1 MSVAAQKEEQQSE
14 PIIKHT
20 QYERPQSPSLWF
32 GVALAACVG
41 LMALFLGRQLPTIG
55 GPVFAIL
62 LGLLIRNTFGV
73 LPVFRPGLQFSSKSI
88 LQWSIIFLGFGLSFG
103 QVVTTGIDSI
113 VVTIGTI
120 VAAFVSAFLLGKVL
134 GVQDKI
140 RSLIGIGT
148 AICGGS
154 AIAALA
160 PIIKPKEHET
170 ALAVSTIFLFN
181 VVAVLTFPFF
191 GHFFHMSDIGFGLW
205 AGTAINDTSSVVA
218 AAYSFS
224 NAAGDYATIVKLTRA
239 TFIIPICLFYVVWQL
254 IQQKKSSE
262 KVSIQRLIP
271 WFIIY
276 FVGAS
281 LIRSSDILPA
291 DLLLFLSYC
300 AHFLMV
306 LALAAIGLSTD
317 MRMLVRTGWQPLALG
332 LGTWAAVVT
341 TSLVIQLVMGKW

>member
-1 MSVAAQKEEQQSE
+1 MSIAAQKTEQQNE
-14 PIIKHT
+14 LTVKDE
-20 QYERPQSPSLWF
+20 QYERPQTPSPWY
-32 GVALAACVG
+32 GVALAGLVG
-41 LMALFLGRQLPTIG
+41 LMAFLLGKQFPTVG

-62 LGLLIRNTFGV
+62 LGLVIRNIFGV
-73 LPVFRPGLQFSSKSI
+73 SSIFKPGLQFSSKSI

-120 VAAFVSAFLLGKVL
+120 IAAFVSAFLLGKVL

-160 PIIKPKEHET
+160 PIIKPKDHET

-191 GHFFHMSDIGFGLW
+191 GHLFQMSDMGFGLW

-224 NAAGDYATIVKLTRA
+224 NSAGDYATIVKLTRA
-239 TFIIPICLFYVVWQL
+239 TFIIPICIFYVVWQL

-262 KVSIQRLIP
+262 KINIQRLIP

-276 FVGAS
+276 FVCAS

-291 DLLLFLSYC
+291 DVLLFLSYC

-341 TSLVIQLVMGKW
+341 TSLAIQLVMGKW

>member
-1 MSVAAQKEEQQSE
+1 MSIAAQKTEQQNE
-14 PIIKHT
+14 LTVKDE
-20 QYERPQSPSLWF
+20 QYERPQTPSLWY
-32 GVALAACVG
+32 GVALAGLVG
-41 LMALFLGRQLPTIG
+41 LMAFLLGKQFPTVG

-62 LGLLIRNTFGV
+62 LGLVIRNIFGV
-73 LPVFRPGLQFSSKSI
+73 SSIFKPGLQFSSKSI

-120 VAAFVSAFLLGKVL
+120 IAAFVSAFLLGKVL

-160 PIIKPKEHET
+160 PIIKPKDHET

-191 GHFFHMSDIGFGLW
+191 GHLFQMSDMGFGLW

-224 NAAGDYATIVKLTRA
+224 NSAGDYATIVKLTRA
-239 TFIIPICLFYVVWQL
+239 TFIIPICIFYVVWQL

-262 KVSIQRLIP
+262 KINIQRLIP

-276 FVGAS
+276 FVCAS

-291 DLLLFLSYC
+291 DVLLFLSYC

-341 TSLVIQLVMGKW
+341 TSLAIQLVMGKW